1 MKMTTWKI
9 LLILSLLLPSF
20 FIYVPVCAASTEYVY
35 LLGGGES
42 MFPTIREGD
51 TVKVKV
57 CRNGTLIKAGYYN
70 SSQPGDIIVYGVI
83 AAIAYV
89 PRPKCMW
96 ICHRAVDKYNRN
108 GTWYFKTKGDN
119 NPDIDPWEVSER
131 YILGVVVEV
140 TSDRIIQIEPLEVSN
155 EKANASFMPWGEV
168 IIAGSAFTGLV
179 LALVLGRRNMFRTC
193 YCVDC
198 GFYVG
203 QYDVCSRIVDGRR
216 VVLQEP
222 RFSEGFCLGEDML
235 IKDGFRRRKCK
246 YFEQLRK
253 DLPINRYVPLV
264 KNRLKKKEFQN
275 EIILLLSTLGCA
287 ITSGVL
293 LVIITDL
300 GAIPPP
306 F

>member
-1 MKMTTWKI
+1 MKITTWKT
-9 LLILSLLLPSF
+9 LLILGLLLPSF
-20 FIYVPVCAASTEYVY
+20 FILVSVCAASTEYVY
-35 LLGGGES
+35 LLGGGDS
-42 MFPTIREGD
+42 MVPIIREGD

-57 CRNGTLIKAGYYN
+57 CRNGTMIKVGYCN
-70 SSQPGDIIVYGVI
+70 SSQPGDIIVYGAI
-83 AAIAYV
+83 AAIAYI

-96 ICHRAVDKYNRN
+96 ICHRAIDKYTRN
-108 GTWYFKTKGDN
+108 GTWYFETKGDN

-140 TSDRIIQIEPLEVSN
+140 IPDRAVETEPLGVSH
-155 EKANASFMPWGEV
+155 ESANASFMPWGEV
-168 IIAGSAFTGLV
+168 IIAGSTFIGVV

-203 QYDVCSRIVDGRR
+203 QYEVYSRLVDGRR
-216 VVLQEP
+216 VVYHEP
-222 RFSEGFCLGEDML
+222 RFSEGFCMGEDVL
-235 IKDGFRRRKCK
+235 IGDGFRRRKCK

-253 DLPINRYVPLV
+253 DWPTNRYVPSV

-275 EIILLLSTLGCA
+275 DIILLISTVGCA
-287 ITSGVL
+287 IASGFL
-293 LVIITDL
+293 LVVLTDL
-300 GAIPPP
+300 GMIPPP